1 MPSTD
6 TDTGAARPSEEERD
20 SAETAPRKPSAAAP
34 RQRTNFFLRV
44 PLVVYEAL
52 LVTAL
57 LVAIGVAYLLVSR
70 FGFGEI
76 FTLAP
81 VEFMEADTHHSV
93 LQSIAELPVP
103 PGRPPVC

>member
-1 MPSTD
+1 MST
-6 TDTGAARPSEEERD
+6 TDPVRPTDDGKSNTRGAAV
-20 SAETAPRKPSAAAP
+20 AAGKLSTPA
-34 RQRTNFFLRV
+34 QRRNFFLRI

-52 LVTAL
+52 LVTVL
-57 LVAIGVAYLLVSR
+57 LVAAGVAYMLVSR

-76 FTLAP
+76 FALAP

-103 PGRPPVC
+103 PGMPHMHHG